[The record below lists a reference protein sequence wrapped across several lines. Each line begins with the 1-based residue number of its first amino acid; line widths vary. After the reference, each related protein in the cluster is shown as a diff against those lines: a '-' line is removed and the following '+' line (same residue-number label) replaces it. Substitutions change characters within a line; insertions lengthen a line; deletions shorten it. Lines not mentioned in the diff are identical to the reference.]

1 MKVKVIP
8 VLEDNY
14 MYLLIEERS
23 RDAVAVDAAVP
34 KRLLDIVRR
43 EAVELRALLT
53 THHHWD
59 HARGNEELA
68 RLCPGLRVFGA
79 DERIGGL
86 THPVTHGQELAFGS
100 IRVRCLRTPGHTSG
114 HVCYFAW
121 EDESPDAPALF
132 SGDAL
137 PRDTKVF
144 CGHECTVRNLKF
156 ALKVEPDN
164 EAAKQKLAWAKRR
177 DDDDV
182 PTVPSTLHEEFLY
195 NPFLRLTEEP
205 VQRFT
210 GHTEPLEVLRSLRA
224 EHESFRRAKERPPP
238 QATLA
243 LQWGLFGPLLEKK

>member
-86 THPVTHGQELAFGS
+86 THPVTHGQELFGS

-132 SGDAL
+132 SV
-137 PRDTKVF
+137 PR
-144 CGHECTVRNLKF
+144 L
-156 ALKVEPDN
+156 
-164 EAAKQKLAWAKRR
+164 
-177 DDDDV
+177 
-182 PTVPSTLHEEFLY
+182 
-195 NPFLRLTEEP
+195 
-205 VQRFT
+205 
-210 GHTEPLEVLRSLRA
+210 
-224 EHESFRRAKERPPP
+224 
-238 QATLA
+238 
-243 LQWGLFGPLLEKK
+243 

>member
-86 THPVTHGQELAFGS
+86 THPVTHGQELFGS

-137 PRDTKVF
+137 LVGGCGRLCEGSAEQMLSSLTGVLPALPRDTKVF

-164 EAAKQKLAWAKRR
+164 EAAKQKLAWAKVSGSAGARAA
-177 DDDDV
+177 
-182 PTVPSTLHEEFLY
+182 P
-195 NPFLRLTEEP
+195 RLP
-205 VQRFT
+205 PHGPCRV
-210 GHTEPLEVLRSLRA
+210 RS
-224 EHESFRRAKERPPP
+224 H
-238 QATLA
+238 
-243 LQWGLFGPLLEKK
+243 FGKYEKKDLKV